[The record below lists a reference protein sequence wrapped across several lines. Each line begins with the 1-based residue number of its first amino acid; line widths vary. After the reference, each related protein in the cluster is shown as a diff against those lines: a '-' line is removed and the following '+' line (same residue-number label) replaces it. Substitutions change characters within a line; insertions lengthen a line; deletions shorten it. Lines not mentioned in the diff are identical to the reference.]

1 MKINLLLSV
10 VLFAAV
16 PLFAAEASPQ
26 DDVTSAAAALGS
38 QKNYSWHTTVDA
50 GGNAQYRPGPT
61 DGKTQKDGYT
71 VVNLSFG
78 DNSSQL
84 IMQGTNAAIKT
95 SDNGWQ
101 SAAEAL
107 ADSGGGPNPAMFLAR
122 MAQNFKTPAAQAAA
136 LAGQTTG
143 LTATTNGITGTL
155 TEDGAKGLLMFRR
168 GGNATA
174 TNAKGS
180 VTFWLADG
188 KLVKFQTHVS
198 GTVSFNGNDRDV
210 DRTTTT
216 EIKDVGATTVEVPDD
231 AKKKLE

>member
-1 MKINLLLSV
+1 MKKNLLLSL
-10 VLFAAV
+10 VLFAAG
-16 PLFAAEASPQ
+16 PLFAADATPK
-26 DDVTSAAAALGS
+26 DDVAGAAAALAS

-50 GGNAQYRPGPT
+50 GSNARFRPGPT

-71 VVNLSFG
+71 VVTLNFG
-78 DNSSQL
+78 DNVTQL
-84 IMQGTNAAIKT
+84 VMQGTNAAMKT
-95 SDNGWQ
+95 GDNGWQ

-107 ADSGGGPNPAMFLAR
+107 EDNGGGPNPGMFLAR
-122 MAQNFKTPAAQAAA
+122 MAQNFKTPAAEAAA
-136 LAGQTTG
+136 LAGQTAS
-143 LTATTNGITGTL
+143 LTATTNGIAGSL

-168 GGNATA
+168 GGNATV
-174 TNAKGS
+174 TNPKGT

-188 KLVKFQTHVS
+188 KLVKYQTHVS

-216 EIKDVGATTVEVPDD
+216 EIKDVGATTIEVPDD